1 MQVEQR
7 QHSLEERRRSSVR
20 MSLRL
25 MAPARWT
32 AKHLHHLYH
41 HHHHHDHHLVVS
53 EMVKSVPEVH
63 KSHPDLSS
71 LPFPA
76 LYEEPESD
84 FFEYSP
90 INSPL
95 TPAPHKVSHLA
106 DGFATLIRHRR
117 GSMPNTKANHSK
129 GMARA
134 RFALKTH
141 VLEIDLSLQ
150 TLELIFRCLL
160 CGLHCAHKIYVEWHS
175 INIHKQR
182 SAKRLAALEM

>member
-1 MQVEQR
+1 
-7 QHSLEERRRSSVR
+7 

-32 AKHLHHLYH
+32 AKHLHHFYH

-84 FFEYSP
+84 FEYSP
-90 INSPL
+90 IHTPL
-95 TPAPHKVSHLA
+95 TPAPQKVSHLT

-117 GSMPNTKANHSK
+117 GSMPNTKAAHSK
-129 GMARA
+129 GMA
-134 RFALKTH
+134 L
-141 VLEIDLSLQ
+141 
-150 TLELIFRCLL
+150 
-160 CGLHCAHKIYVEWHS
+160 Y
-175 INIHKQR
+175 
-182 SAKRLAALEM
+182 

>member
-1 MQVEQR
+1 MQVEHR

-32 AKHLHHLYH
+32 AKHLHHFY

-76 LYEEPESD
+76 LQEESEQEAYFD
-84 FFEYSP
+84 YSP
-90 INSPL
+90 IPSPL
-95 TPAPHKVSHLA
+95 TPMPHKVCHLTE
-106 DGFATLIRHRR
+106 GFATLIRHRR
-117 GSMPNTKANHSK
+117 GSMPNTK
-129 GMARA
+129 GTD
-134 RFALKTH
+134 FAASVFVKDSQPGVKT
-141 VLEIDLSLQ
+141 SL
-150 TLELIFRCLL
+150 
-160 CGLHCAHKIYVEWHS
+160 V
-175 INIHKQR
+175 
-182 SAKRLAALEM
+182 